1 MKQFQYLEFMSAL
14 QKLLESTE
22 NRFQCRYSTK
32 KTVPK
37 ILYTDY
43 PYQEDDVEYLLDMVN
58 YEMRLTDYDSKK
70 KYYKLGKVLD
80 KIIPE
85 SEFYVDQFA
94 PAGEEVKIG

>member
-14 QKLLESTE
+14 QKLLESNE

-32 KTVPK
+32 MTVDR
-37 ILYTDY
+37 ILRTEY
-43 PYQEDDVEYLLDMVN
+43 PYKEDDIEYLLDMVN

-80 KIIPE
+80 KIVPE

-94 PAGEEVKIG
+94 PVGEIIKIG

>member
-1 MKQFQYLEFMSAL
+1 MKQFQYLEFMNAL
-14 QKLLESTE
+14 QKLLTCTE

-32 KTVPK
+32 KMVER
-37 ILYTDY
+37 ILSTEY
-43 PYQEDDVEYLLDMVN
+43 PYKEDDIEYLLDMVN

-85 SEFYVDQFA
+85 SEFYVDQCA
-94 PAGEEVKIG
+94 PASEEVKIG